1 LRKIFILLIL
11 LYGHLYALER
21 ESTLKIY
28 HQIFSALVSAPTISV
43 YTNDKEYREIFT
55 HSKRLVLTT
64 DPNIS
69 DIVLITNRPTLFKL
83 MREQQWMQKKE
94 EKPVLFVTDYRLLKY
109 SFDIVGAF
117 YWKKG
122 RSQLLFI
129 RNRLNEHGITLP
141 EEYENFTVD
150 EL

>member
-1 LRKIFILLIL
+1 MKKILILLIL

-28 HQIFSALVSAPTISV
+28 HQIFPSLVHKSSIRV
-43 YTNDKEYREIFT
+43 YTNDKEYKEIFG
-55 HSKRLVLTT
+55 HSKRLVLTD
-64 DPNIS
+64 DPATS
-69 DIVLITNRPTLFKL
+69 DIVLITNRSALFKT
-83 MREQQWMQKKE
+83 MREEQWMNE
-94 EKPVLFVTDYRLLKY
+94 HEDKPIIFVTDYRLLKY

-129 RNRLNEHGITLP
+129 KNRLDTHNITLP
-141 EEYENFTVD
+141 VEYQNFMVD

>member
-1 LRKIFILLIL
+1 MKKILILLIL
-11 LYGHLYALER
+11 VYGHLHALER

-28 HQIFSALVSAPTISV
+28 HQIFSALVHKPSIRV
-43 YTNDKEYREIFT
+43 YTNDKEYKEVFV
-55 HSKRLVLTT
+55 HSKRLVLSN
-64 DPNIS
+64 DPAS
-69 DIVLITNRPTLFKL
+69 ADIVLITNRPALFQTMK
-83 MREQQWMQKKE
+83 EEQWMNE
-94 EKPVLFVTDYRLLKY
+94 HEVKPIIFVTDYRLLKY

-129 RNRLNEHGITLP
+129 KNRLEAHHITLP
-141 EEYENFTVD
+141 AEYQDFTVD

>member
-1 LRKIFILLIL
+1 MKKILILLIL
-11 LYGHLYALER
+11 VYGHLYALER

-28 HQIFSALVSAPTISV
+28 HQIFSALVHKPSIRV
-43 YTNDKEYREIFT
+43 YTNDKEYKEVFV
-55 HSKRLVLTT
+55 HSKRLVLSN
-64 DPNIS
+64 DPAS
-69 DIVLITNRPTLFKL
+69 ADIVLITNRPALFQTMK
-83 MREQQWMQKKE
+83 EEQWMNE
-94 EKPVLFVTDYRLLKY
+94 HEVKPIIFVTDYRLLKY

-129 RNRLNEHGITLP
+129 KNRLEAHHITLP
-141 EEYENFTVD
+141 AEYQDFTVD

>member
-1 LRKIFILLIL
+1 M
-11 LYGHLYALER
+11 YGHLYALEQ

-28 HQIFSALVSAPTISV
+28 HQIFSALVAKPSIRV
-43 YTNDKEYREIFT
+43 YTNDKEYHEIFV
-55 HSKRLVLTT
+55 HSKRLVLTD
-64 DPNIS
+64 DPATS
-69 DIVLITNRPTLFKL
+69 DIVLITNRSTLFK
-83 MREQQWMQKKE
+83 MMKEQKWINVKENE
-94 EKPVLFVTDYRLLKY
+94 EKPILFVTDYHLLKY

-129 RNRLNEHGITLP
+129 KNRLDTHHIDLP
-141 EEYENFTVD
+141 SEYQDFTVD

>member
-1 LRKIFILLIL
+1 MKKILVLLIL
-11 LYGHLYALER
+11 LYGHIYALDR

-28 HQIFSALVSAPTISV
+28 HQIFSALVHKPSISV
-43 YTNDKEYREIFT
+43 YTNDKEYKEVFI
-55 HSKRLVLTT
+55 HSKRLVLTN
-64 DPNIS
+64 DPARS
-69 DIVLITNRPTLFKL
+69 DIVLITNRPALFKT
-83 MREQQWMQKKE
+83 MREQQWMNE
-94 EKPVLFVTDYRLLKY
+94 HDDNPVIFVTDYRLLKY

-129 RNRLNEHGITLP
+129 KNRLDAHNITLP
-141 EEYENFTVD
+141 VEYQKFMVD

>member
-1 LRKIFILLIL
+1 MKKILILLIL
-11 LYGHLYALER
+11 VYGHLYALDR

-28 HQIFSALVSAPTISV
+28 HQIFSALVDKPVISV
-43 YTNDKEYREIFT
+43 YTNDKEYKEIFV
-55 HSKRLVLTT
+55 HSKRLILNS
-64 DPNIS
+64 DPATA
-69 DIVLITNRPTLFKL
+69 DIVLLTNRPALFKT
-83 MREQQWMQKKE
+83 MKEQQWMNEHE
-94 EKPVLFVTDYRLLKY
+94 EKPILFVTDYRLLKY

-129 RNRLNEHGITLP
+129 KNRLEAHHITLP
-141 EEYENFTVD
+141 AEYQDFTVD